1 MQTLSS
7 ITARVPRRLRDRLIG
22 IKCLYKTRVTD
33 GYRFV
38 YGRGQTRE
46 EAEQS
51 AQTNWAAKFGPE
63 TASETPAYTV
73 ATDFDEI
80 EPLREIVDALRAD
93 NGRLLRLLLK
103 RLSNDPRPELRQLAA
118 IIAPRLGCV

>member
-1 MQTLSS
+1 
-7 ITARVPRRLRDRLIG
+7 
-22 IKCLYKTRVTD
+22 VTD
-33 GYRFV
+33 GYRIV
-38 YGRGQTRE
+38 YGRGKTRE

-51 AQTNWAAKFGPE
+51 AQRNWAAKFGPE
-63 TASETPAYTV
+63 TESDSPAYTV

-118 IIAPRLGCV
+118 IIAP

>member
-7 ITARVPRRLRDRLIG
+7 RTARVRRRLRDRIIG
-22 IKCLYKTRVTD
+22 IRCLNKIRLTD
-33 GYRFV
+33 GDRFV
-38 YGRGQTRE
+38 YGQGQTRE
-46 EAEQS
+46 EAVQS
-51 AQTNWAAKFGPE
+51 AQRTWAAKFGPE
-63 TASETPAYTV
+63 TASEPPAYTV

-118 IIAPRLGCV
+118 IIAPD